1 MKNVY
6 LILAAFL
13 VAFTSCKNDD
23 NGGGTIEPTVTAPAS
38 YSFTRDGKST
48 VSFGGQTTR
57 IKMAT
62 EMTSAMT
69 KFDSLTED
77 KLMNMFKNE
86 NNPFADASLNSSTK
100 TVRSKTAASKEY
112 FSSNTT
118 ASNKVKAFIE
128 DALTKQYTVVKP
140 RKDENASAG
149 IAGQVNDGGKARYVN
164 EKGIELNQ
172 IAAKSLIGALITDQ
186 ALNNYLSSQVLD
198 ESTNRA
204 DNNAGT
210 VASGKT
216 YTTMEHK
223 WDEAYGYVY
232 GLEQDAT
239 TPKYGADSFLN
250 KYIARVDG
258 DADFTGIGTTIFNA
272 FKLGRAAIVAKNYKV
287 RDEQVNILRKE
298 ISKVIG
304 VRAVYYLQGGKK
316 AIEGNNREE
325 GFHDLSEGIGF
336 VYSLQFTQNPDT
348 GKPYLSAADVDKFV
362 ADMNAG
368 NGLWD
373 VKASKLDTWST
384 KIANA
389 FDFTVEQAGK

>member
-1 MKNVY
+1 MRNIY
-6 LILAAFL
+6 LSL
-13 VAFTSCKNDD
+13 VAFLLMLTSCSNDE
-23 NGGGTIEPTVTAPAS
+23 GVVVESMRIPYTYA
-38 YSFTRDGKST
+38 FTRDGRST
-48 VSFGGQTTR
+48 VSFEGQTIR
-57 IKMAT
+57 LKMAT
-62 EMTSAMT
+62 AMTSAMID
-69 KFDSLTED
+69 FDSLTED

-86 NNPFADASLNSSTK
+86 NIPFTEPLLIYSSK
-100 TVRSKTAASKEY
+100 SVRNKTAASKEY
-112 FSSNTT
+112 FSTNTT

-149 IAGQVNDGGKARYVN
+149 VAGQVNDGGKARYVN

-172 IAAKSLIGALITDQ
+172 VVTKSLIGALVVDQ
-186 ALNNYLSSQVLD
+186 VLNNYLSTLVLD

-204 DNNAGT
+204 DNDSVKLVNRRN
-210 VASGKT
+210 
-216 YTTMEHK
+216 YTNMEHK

-232 GLEQDAT
+232 GLEPSVDS
-239 TPKYGADSFLN
+239 PKYGTDNFLN
-250 KYIARVDG
+250 KYIAKVD
-258 DADFTGIGTTIFNA
+258 DDPDFEGIGENIHKA
-272 FKLGRAAIVAKNYKV
+272 FRIGRAAVSDKKYKI
-287 RDEQVNILRKE
+287 RDRQIKFLRKE

-348 GKPYLSAADVDKFV
+348 GKPYMSAADVNQFIT
-362 ADMNAG
+362 DMNAG

-373 VKASKLDTWST
+373 VKASTLDTWST